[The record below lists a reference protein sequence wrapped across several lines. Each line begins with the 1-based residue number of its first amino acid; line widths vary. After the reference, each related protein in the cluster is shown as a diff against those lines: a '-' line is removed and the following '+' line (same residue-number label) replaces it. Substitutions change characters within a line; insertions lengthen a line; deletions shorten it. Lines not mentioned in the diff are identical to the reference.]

1 MKKIVLVAFAGL
13 LGLSAVSCNKC
24 AECSVKENNY
34 YSGEYCKGNAVKNLI
49 YEDAKEE
56 CEALGGTFK

>member
-1 MKKIVLVAFAGL
+1 MNKVILAFAL
-13 LGLSAVSCNKC
+13 LGLTAFTSCKKC

-34 YSGEYCKGNAVKNLI
+34 YNGEYCKGNAFENAI

-56 CEALGGTFK
+56 CEYLGGVWG